1 MSVNLGIP
9 AVRYTVLSL
18 PFFVLPVAVPFSYL
32 TCSVK
37 IGMRSNN
44 RCNTVQK
51 LSVSARSAILV
62 LLLLVQCVT
71 AFV

>member
-1 MSVNLGIP
+1 MSVNLGIL
-9 AVRYTVLSL
+9 AVKYTVLSL
-18 PFFVLPVAVPFSYL
+18 PFFELSAAVPFSYL
-32 TCSVK
+32 PCSVK

-44 RCNTVQK
+44 RCNTGQK
-51 LSVSARSAILV
+51 FPVSARCAILV